1 MYLSCCAKLPLRV
14 ALPPG
19 IPSSSAVNS
28 PPTGGA
34 GELSKGPR
42 PHRLLKL
49 SAGESSVEWR
59 SLKTRYSRNSG
70 PKRTSWLPF
79 SQVKLPVKVWLSEEA
94 TPSPDS
100 EPLSVVSE
108 PALMFGTAV
117 LPFGNRLTKAGE
129 KPSDAR
135 SKP

>member
-19 IPSSSAVNS
+19 MPSNSAVNS

-34 GELSKGPR
+34 GELSLGPR

-49 SAGESSVEWR
+49 RAGESSVEWR

-70 PKRTSWLPF
+70 PKRTSWFPF
-79 SQVKLPVKVWLSEEA
+79 SQVKFPVNVWLSEEA

-100 EPLSVVSE
+100 DALRVVSD
-108 PALMFGTAV
+108 PTLIFGTAV
-117 LPFGNRLTKAGE
+117 LPAGNRPTKAGA